1 MAQLEF
7 SHPIETPLELFF
19 FFLFE
24 MGHLWSLMLDNG
36 YLLYNP
42 TIYQQLIVVHCF
54 LVGFVILSLMEC
66 FFPQNSS
73 EKF

>member
-1 MAQLEF
+1 
-7 SHPIETPLELFF
+7 
-19 FFLFE
+19 
-24 MGHLWSLMLDNG
+24 MGYLWSLMLDNG